1 MDTSKDK
8 RSVGER
14 DAQLLQW
21 MRQRRRQHRAELAQ
35 ALPLS
40 ALPSASLGQRVAD
53 QVAALVGSWRFIIV
67 QSVLIV
73 LWLGYNLS
81 QPDRG
86 WDPYPFIL
94 LNLILSFQAAYTAPA
109 IMMSQNRQAQVDRLQ
124 AGNDYEINI
133 KAELEIEWLHQ
144 KIDLMRE
151 KEIKALTD
159 LVRDLTERI
168 AQLTPRQT

>member
-1 MDTSKDK
+1 
-8 RSVGER
+8 
-14 DAQLLQW
+14 
-21 MRQRRRQHRAELAQ
+21 
-35 ALPLS
+35 
-40 ALPSASLGQRVAD
+40 
-53 QVAALVGSWRFIIV
+53 V

>member
-1 MDTSKDK
+1 LDLGVTKEAVMDTSKDK
-8 RSVGER
+8 RSLGER

-86 WDPYPFIL
+86 WDPYPV
-94 LNLILSFQAAYTAPA
+94 ILSRSRPP
-109 IMMSQNRQAQVDRLQ
+109 
-124 AGNDYEINI
+124 
-133 KAELEIEWLHQ
+133 
-144 KIDLMRE
+144 
-151 KEIKALTD
+151 
-159 LVRDLTERI
+159 
-168 AQLTPRQT
+168 TPRRPS

>member
-1 MDTSKDK
+1 MDSHQDK
-8 RSVGER
+8 RTLGEH

-21 MRQRRRQHRAELAQ
+21 MRQRRRQRRAEIAQ
-35 ALPLS
+35 GLRPGQ
-40 ALPSASLGQRVAD
+40 PPGPDLGQRVAD
-53 QVAALVGSWRFIIV
+53 RVAATVGSWRFIIV
-67 QSVLIV
+67 QSLLIT
-73 LWLGYNLS
+73 LWLGYNLAH
-81 QPDRG
+81 PDKA

-94 LNLILSFQAAYTAPA
+94 LNLLLSFQAAYTAPA
-109 IMMSQNRQAQVDRLQ
+109 IMMSQNRQAEIDRHQ
-124 AGNDYEINI
+124 AGNDYEVNI

-168 AQLTPRQT
+168 AQLTPR

>member
-1 MDTSKDK
+1 
-8 RSVGER
+8 
-14 DAQLLQW
+14 
-21 MRQRRRQHRAELAQ
+21 
-35 ALPLS
+35 
-40 ALPSASLGQRVAD
+40 
-53 QVAALVGSWRFIIV
+53 
-67 QSVLIV
+67 
-73 LWLGYNLS
+73 
-81 QPDRG
+81 
-86 WDPYPFIL
+86 
-94 LNLILSFQAAYTAPA
+94 
-109 IMMSQNRQAQVDRLQ
+109 MMSQNRQAQVDRLQ